1 MCPKIHTA
9 NKLRVPIQLEKYTL
23 NYIFIFNNIL
33 NFLSITSQPQTPN
46 QPGNSI
52 AEMMD
57 QTYNC
62 SKEPRPN
69 GVAGSLSL
77 RKGAFLHENLSAS
90 RRKSP
95 FVNAAFMDGL
105 PTRQFPPHYIDQY
118 ARKIFP
124 LLFGLFNIV
133 YWSYYLPRRWC
144 WGWIKRKEKEIRTD
158 RACLEI
164 NELRGR
170 VIALYCLNF
179 KACTFKDE
187 LNV

>member
-1 MCPKIHTA
+1 MRKPAPRTGSISLFPSCDSVFVTYFPLLWLVRWNNLVGFSCHSKEILFTGSVRLT
-9 NKLRVPIQLEKYTL
+9 N
-23 NYIFIFNNIL
+23 IF
-33 NFLSITSQPQTPN
+33 NFLSLASQPQTPN

-62 SKEPRPN
+62 SKDPRPN

-77 RKGAFLHENLSAS
+77 RKGAFLHENLAAS

-95 FVNAAFMDGL
+95 FVNAAYMDGL
-105 PTRQFPPHYIDQY
+105 PTRQFPPHYIDKY

-144 WGWIKRKEKEIRTD
+144 WNWIKKKR
-158 RACLEI
+158 
-164 NELRGR
+164 
-170 VIALYCLNF
+170 
-179 KACTFKDE
+179 
-187 LNV
+187 

>member
-1 MCPKIHTA
+1 MRNPALGTGCMCLFVRDLISVCCDWSDKITLVLVLLQLQG
-9 NKLRVPIQLEKYTL
+9 NPLSLILMVNQYIQL
-23 NYIFIFNNIL
+23 
-33 NFLSITSQPQTPN
+33 SIASQPQTPN

-62 SKEPRPN
+62 SKDPRPN

-95 FVNAAFMDGL
+95 FVNAAYMDGL

-133 YWSYYLPRRWC
+133 YWSYYLPRR
-144 WGWIKRKEKEIRTD
+144 
-158 RACLEI
+158 
-164 NELRGR
+164 
-170 VIALYCLNF
+170 
-179 KACTFKDE
+179 
-187 LNV
+187 

>member
-1 MCPKIHTA
+1 MSVSESRFGVRDTISLCFDWLDEITLMSVFLLQQTSVFTGS
-9 NKLRVPIQLEKYTL
+9 LRLT
-23 NYIFIFNNIL
+23 NIF
-33 NFLSITSQPQTPN
+33 NFLSIASQPQTPN

-62 SKEPRPN
+62 SKDARPN

-77 RKGAFLHENLSAS
+77 RKGVFLHENLSAS
-90 RRKSP
+90 RRKTP
-95 FVNAAFMDGL
+95 FINPAYMDGF

-133 YWSYYLPRRWC
+133 YWSYYLPRR
-144 WGWIKRKEKEIRTD
+144 
-158 RACLEI
+158 
-164 NELRGR
+164 
-170 VIALYCLNF
+170 
-179 KACTFKDE
+179 
-187 LNV
+187 